1 VCITVLNSYSGWAL
15 VAEVLLKRPPNISE
29 GNGFFWPNDGYIYI
43 LYIIYLKKIYLMYI
57 YIDRYI
63 DICWEEGNNQLVIY
77 LRVFLEEP
85 TNWF

>member
-1 VCITVLNSYSGWAL
+1 
-15 VAEVLLKRPPNISE
+15 
-29 GNGFFWPNDGYIYI
+29 
-43 LYIIYLKKIYLMYI
+43 MYI